1 MASIHRRQ
9 ASKFWHAAF
18 RGPDGRQI
26 LRSTK
31 CTERAQAQAAALE
44 FERASK
50 LAAAGNLV
58 EAQARKIVADIMERA
73 GGGESLRTPSIE
85 THFLEWATSKKGSK
99 KSGTA
104 VRYKM
109 VVDRFLASLE
119 GRAKKPLTALSSRDI
134 QGFVNA
140 RTKEKLAPR
149 TLLLD
154 VKIIRTA
161 LNSARRQ
168 GYIPNNP
175 AEALDLPSVDG
186 TGVERGTFTSAE
198 IVMLAQAAEGEWK
211 TLILMAYFTGARL
224 SDCCRMRW
232 ENVDLSTETLTFTQG
247 KTNKKLEVPL
257 HADLLAHLESIAG
270 TDRPDLFVMP
280 HMANLKPGGR
290 HGLSE
295 GFKRIM
301 CKAGLDI
308 QKVESAGVRQLSR
321 RTFHALRHSFASALA
336 NAGVSPELRM
346 KLTGHKSA
354 AVHRGYSH
362 HEMKTLADA
371 MAKMPGLKDATA
383 TALPG
388 KDQA

>member
-1 MASIHRRQ
+1 MASIHRRP

-18 RGPDGRQI
+18 RGPDGRLI

-31 CTERAQAQAAALE
+31 CTDRAKAQAAALE

-50 LAAAGNLV
+50 MAGAGILV

-73 GGGESLRTPSIE
+73 GGGETLRAPSIE
-85 THFLEWATSKKGSK
+85 AHFQQWAEGKKARK
-99 KSGTA
+99 TSGTA
-104 VRYKM
+104 ARYGM
-109 VVDRFLASLE
+109 VANRFLDSLGSRAS
-119 GRAKKPLTALSSRDI
+119 RPLTALTSRDVEA
-134 QGFVNA
+134 FLAA

-161 LNSARRQ
+161 LNAARRQ
-168 GYIPNNP
+168 GLIPTNP
-175 AEALDLPSVDG
+175 AEAVDLPDVQG
-186 TGVERGTFTSAE
+186 TGVDRGTFTPAE
-198 IVMLAQAAEGEWK
+198 VKMLADAASGEWK

-224 SDCCRMRW
+224 SDCCRMEW
-232 ENVDLSTETLTFTQG
+232 AKADLSAGTLTFTQG
-247 KTNKKLEVPL
+247 KTGAKLTVPI
-257 HADLLAHLESIAG
+257 HPDLLAHLEKLASN
-270 TDRPDLFVMP
+270 DKPEVFVMP

-301 CKAGLDI
+301 VKAGLDL
-308 QKVESAGVRQLSR
+308 QTVESAGVRQLSR
-321 RTFHALRHSFASALA
+321 RTFHALRHSFTSALA
-336 NAGVSPELRM
+336 NSGVSPELRM
-346 KLTGHKSA
+346 KLTGHKSE

-371 MAKMPGLKDATA
+371 VAKMPGLDKMPDVT
-383 TALPG
+383 
-388 KDQA
+388 K